1 MPWMR
6 QAKGFNFFWNNIN
19 KESIFGELVSFEPL
33 SVHINRKTKEKP
45 IAFPHKQFQNKKV
58 I

>member
-1 MPWMR
+1 MELKLNNLWYYNPWLI
-6 QAKGFNFFWNNIN
+6 A
-19 KESIFGELVSFEPL
+19 SFEPL

-45 IAFPHKQFQNKKV
+45 IAFPPKQFQNKKV